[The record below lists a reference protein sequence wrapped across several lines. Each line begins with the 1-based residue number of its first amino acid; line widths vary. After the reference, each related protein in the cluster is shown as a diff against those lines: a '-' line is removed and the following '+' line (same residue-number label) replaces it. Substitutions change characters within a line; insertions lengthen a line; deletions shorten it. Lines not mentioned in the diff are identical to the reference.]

1 MANVIR
7 IKRRSSGN
15 AGAPAAL
22 KSAEL
27 AHNEVDNTLYIGK
40 GDDGSGNATSIVALA
55 GSGAFADLATAQ
67 TVAGAKTFS
76 IVPKSSQDAS
86 GNTDLVRKSQFDTG
100 LSGKA
105 ATSHSHAIPDVT
117 GLQTALDGKA
127 ASSHSHGISDVT
139 GLQTAL
145 DSKLDDSQATAF
157 GISLLD
163 DADAAAARTTLGL
176 GTAATQASTAF
187 ATSTHSHAIS
197 EVTGLQTALDGKAP
211 LASPTFTGTP
221 VAPAP
226 AADTNTTQLATTGF
240 VVGQASSSNPAMD
253 GTVAVGTS
261 LRYARADHVHPTDT
275 SRAPSASP
283 TFTGTPAAP
292 TPANGTNT
300 TQIATTAFV
309 LGTRLDQ
316 LAQPAADVPLNSRKI
331 TGLGEP
337 TAAQDAATKNYVD
350 LTVQGLDPKQSVKAA
365 STANV
370 ATLSGTMT
378 IDGVALVAGD
388 RVLVKDQST
397 ASANGVYVVA
407 AGAWSRAVDM
417 NAWDEHVSAYLFVE
431 QGTVNADVGFLC
443 TVDAGGTLGSTAVT
457 FVQFSGAGQ
466 VSAGAGLTRTGNTL
480 DVVTASSARIVVNAD
495 SIDLATTGVGAGT
508 YRSVTVDTYGRVT
521 GGTNPT
527 TLSGY
532 GITDAQPLDATLT
545 ALAGLSTAADRLP
558 YATGADAF
566 ALATFTAFGR
576 SLVDDADAAAGRTTL
591 GLGTLATQ
599 DASNVNITGG
609 TIDGVT
615 IDGGTF

>member
-1 MANVIR
+1 MSNVIR
-7 IKRRSSGN
+7 IKRRASGN

-40 GDDGSGNATSIVALA
+40 GDDGSGNATSVMALA
-55 GSGAFADLATAQ
+55 GSGAFADLSSTQ
-67 TVAGAKTFS
+67 TIGGAKTFS

-86 GNTDLVRKSQFDTG
+86 SATDLVRKSQFDTA

-105 ATSHSHAIPDVT
+105 STSHGHA
-117 GLQTALDGKA
+117 
-127 ASSHSHGISDVT
+127 ISDVT
-139 GLQTAL
+139 GLQGAL
-145 DSKLDDSQATAF
+145 DAKLDDSQATAF
-157 GISLLD
+157 GLSLLD

-176 GTAATQASTAF
+176 GTAATSNATAF
-187 ATSTHSHAIS
+187 AGASHAHGISDVTGLQAALDGKASSTHAHAIGDVAGLQSALDGKSASSHSHAVAD
-197 EVTGLQTALDGKAP
+197 VTGLQTALDGKAP
-211 LASPTFTGTP
+211 LASPALTGTP
-221 VAPAP
+221 TAPT
-226 AADTNTTQLATTGF
+226 AASGTNTTQLATT
-240 VVGQASSSNPAMD
+240 A
-253 GTVAVGTS
+253 
-261 LRYARADHVHPTDT
+261 Y
-275 SRAPSASP
+275 
-283 TFTGTPAAP
+283 
-292 TPANGTNT
+292 
-300 TQIATTAFV
+300 V

-316 LAQPAADVPLNSRKI
+316 LSQPTADVPLNSRKI
-331 TGLGEP
+331 TGLGDP

-350 LTVQGLDPKQSVKAA
+350 LAVQGLDPKQSVKAA
-365 STANV
+365 STTNI
-370 ATLSGTMT
+370 ATLSGSMT
-378 IDGVALVAGD
+378 IDGVALAAGD
-388 RVLVKDQST
+388 RLLVKDQTT

-407 AGAWSRAVDM
+407 TGTWARASDMDAWG
-417 NAWDEHVSAYLFVE
+417 ELVSAYLFVE
-431 QGTVNADVGFLC
+431 QGTVNADMGFLC
-443 TVDAGGTLGSTAVT
+443 TVDPGGTLGTTPVT

-466 VSAGAGLTRTGNTL
+466 IVAGAGLTRTGNTL
-480 DVVTASSARIVVNAD
+480 DVVAASSARIVVNAD

-521 GGTNPT
+521 AGSNPT

-558 YATGADAF
+558 YATGIDTF

-599 DASNVNITGG
+599 AANNVSITGG
-609 TIDGVT
+609 TIDSVT

>member
-7 IKRRSSGN
+7 IKRRASGN

-27 AHNEVDNTLYIGK
+27 AHNEVDNTLYVGK

-55 GSGAFADLATAQ
+55 GSGAFADLSSTQ
-67 TVAGAKTFS
+67 TLGGAKTFS

-86 GNTDLVRKSQFDTG
+86 GATDLVRKSQFDSA

-105 ATSHSHAIPDVT
+105 SASHSHAISDVTGLQGALDAKLDDSQATAFGLSLLDDADAATARTTLGLGTAAISNSTAFAGASHAHAIGDVT

-127 ASSHSHGISDVT
+127 SSTHAHAIGDVAGLQSALDEKAASSHSHAVADVT

-145 DSKLDDSQATAF
+145 DA
-157 GISLLD
+157 
-163 DADAAAARTTLGL
+163 
-176 GTAATQASTAF
+176 
-187 ATSTHSHAIS
+187 
-197 EVTGLQTALDGKAP
+197 KAP
-211 LASPTFTGTP
+211 LASPALTGTP
-221 VAPAP
+221 TAPT
-226 AADTNTTQLATTGF
+226 AASGTNTTQLATT
-240 VVGQASSSNPAMD
+240 A
-253 GTVAVGTS
+253 
-261 LRYARADHVHPTDT
+261 Y
-275 SRAPSASP
+275 
-283 TFTGTPAAP
+283 
-292 TPANGTNT
+292 
-300 TQIATTAFV
+300 V

-316 LAQPAADVPLNSRKI
+316 LSQPTADVTLNSRKI
-331 TGLGEP
+331 TGLADP
-337 TAAQDAATKNYVD
+337 VSAQDAATKNYVD
-350 LTVQGLDPKQSVKAA
+350 LAVQGLDPKQSVKAA
-365 STANV
+365 STANI
-370 ATLSGTMT
+370 ATLSGSMT
-378 IDGVALVAGD
+378 IDGVALAVGD

-397 ASANGVYVVA
+397 ASQNGVYVVA
-407 AGAWSRAVDM
+407 AGAWSRASDM
-417 NAWDEHVSAYLFVE
+417 DAWGELVSAYLFVE
-431 QGTVNADVGFLC
+431 QGTVNADMGFLC
-443 TVDAGGTLGSTAVT
+443 TVDPGGMLGTTPVT

-466 VSAGAGLTRTGNTL
+466 IVAGAGLTRSGNTL
-480 DVVTASSARIVVNAD
+480 DVVTASAARIVVNAD

-521 GGTNPT
+521 AGSNPT

-545 ALAGLSTAADRLP
+545 ALAGLSTVADRLP

-599 DASNVNITGG
+599 AANNVSITGG
-609 TIDGVT
+609 MIDSVT